1 MRTVRSDRGSARRH
15 LCRPHQ
21 PAGRTLRCRRHG
33 ARLQKSQR
41 RRARLPAT
49 EDRRSRIASSVP
61 LDRAAGARPRL
72 AVHAG
77 LLSAMAHAPKP
88 RPDAVRRARSGRP
101 RGAAH
106 LAGGDGRAL
115 TGGTTQGHRVD
126 RPAPAGSN
134 YINSLRSKE
143 GKVRTSSTGLAW
155 RRAARSGI
163 GEKDT
168 GRLLRG
174 IR

>member
-1 MRTVRSDRGSARRH
+1 MAKHFHISITDETFSFAQNPLSIAAEVALDGIYVVRTNLPAAHSDAAATVRA
-15 LCRPHQ
+15 
-21 PAGRTLRCRRHG
+21 
-33 ARLQKSQR
+33 LQKSQR

-49 EDRRSRIASSVP
+49 EVRRSRIASSVP
-61 LDRAAGARPRL
+61 LDRGAGARPRL

-115 TGGTTQGHRVD
+115 TGGTTQ
-126 RPAPAGSN
+126 
-134 YINSLRSKE
+134 
-143 GKVRTSSTGLAW
+143 
-155 RRAARSGI
+155 
-163 GEKDT
+163 
-168 GRLLRG
+168 
-174 IR
+174 